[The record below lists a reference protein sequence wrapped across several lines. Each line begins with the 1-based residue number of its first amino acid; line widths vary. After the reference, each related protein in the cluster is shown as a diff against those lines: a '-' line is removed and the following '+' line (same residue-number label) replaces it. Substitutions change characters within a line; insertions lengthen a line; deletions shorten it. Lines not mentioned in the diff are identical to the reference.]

1 MVFVMA
7 LYTFPYVFT
16 FVANSLD
23 VIPSELEEASAI
35 LGARRGGPQRTSRCR
50 WSCRRCS
57 PDFWSRFCNR

>member
-35 LGARRGGPQRTSRCR
+35 LGAPA
-50 WSCRRCS
+50 
-57 PDFWSRFCNR
+57 